1 MRLEAANLTDK
12 RLVTFESIEV
22 VRPIENLRLGGPSS
36 FYFDL
41 GGERS
46 QDRDINEEMT
56 LFDSNSVDRH
66 IKYPNDI
73 VTEFWT

>member
-12 RLVTFESIEV
+12 LVVTFESIEV

-41 GGERS
+41 GGKRS
-46 QDRDINEEMT
+46 QDRDISEEMT
-56 LFDSNSVDRH
+56 VFDSNSVD
-66 IKYPNDI
+66 I
-73 VTEFWT
+73 

>member
-41 GGERS
+41 GGKRS

-56 LFDSNSVDRH
+56 VFDSNSVDRH
-66 IKYPNDI
+66 IK
-73 VTEFWT
+73 

>member
-1 MRLEAANLTDK
+1 MRLEAASLTDK

-22 VRPIENLRLGGPSS
+22 DRPIENLRLGGPSS

-41 GGERS
+41 GGKRS

-56 LFDSNSVDRH
+56 VFDSNSVD
-66 IKYPNDI
+66 
-73 VTEFWT
+73 T

>member
-1 MRLEAANLTDK
+1 MNIRQHVK
-12 RLVTFESIEV
+12 RNEIGSSQFNRQTLVTFESIEV
-22 VRPIENLRLGGPSS
+22 DEPIENLRLGGPSS

-41 GGERS
+41 GGKRS

-66 IKYPNDI
+66 IK
-73 VTEFWT
+73 

>member
-1 MRLEAANLTDK
+1 MRLEAASLTDK
-12 RLVTFESIEV
+12 LSVTFESIEV
-22 VRPIENLRLGGPSS
+22 DRPIENLRLGGPSS

-41 GGERS
+41 GGKRS

-66 IKYPNDI
+66 IK
-73 VTEFWT
+73 